1 MSNTLARLSSP
12 PGEVRSLVRI
22 LEPGLPAREYGP
34 DIVSSSQP
42 PDNWG
47 DSLHDATWHQDC
59 WQTVTQLSRLGGET
73 RERMRPI
80 TTRHA
85 PASPIAVL
93 LNANARSVNARVT
106 AQLQGVVPA
115 EHLFLSRCA
124 EEAHRI
130 ADTVIDR
137 GYGTVFTGGGDGTF
151 VSWVN
156 HILDRAELEEAPPP
170 RFGVLPLGTGNAV
183 AEVVGARRRGLL
195 DDLRRYL
202 RGEVPSFRQLELLTV
217 EGRRTPFAGVG
228 VDAAILNDYNWLR
241 QRLAGTRRAGLAAG
255 VRGYGLAIAVRSAP
269 RQIAQ
274 RRPPYCEIVNTGST
288 AWRLDGQGRRV
299 GRPLDRGELL
309 YAGPCMLAA
318 AGTVP
323 YYGFGLKAFPFAL
336 ARPGAMQLRL
346 VTDIGVAS
354 LLWNVSRIW
363 KGSFSHPGLLDF
375 QIERAEMAFDRPVP
389 LQVGGDAEGERE
401 RVTFGMAPR
410 SVEVVDYAGDAVRAV
425 A

>member
-1 MSNTLARLSSP
+1 MEPLLARHP
-12 PGEVRSLVRI
+12 
-22 LEPGLPAREYGP
+22 
-34 DIVSSSQP
+34 
-42 PDNWG
+42 
-47 DSLHDATWHQDC
+47 
-59 WQTVTQLSRLGGET
+59 
-73 RERMRPI
+73 
-80 TTRHA
+80 

-93 LNANARSVNARVT
+93 LNANASSVNARLT

-137 GYGTVFTGGGDGTF
+137 AYGTVFTGGGDGTF

-156 HILDRAELEEAPPP
+156 HILDRAERQEAPPP

-183 AEVVGARRRGLL
+183 AEVVGAKRRGLL
-195 DDLRRYL
+195 EDLRRYL
-202 RGEVPSFRQLELLTV
+202 RGEVPYFRELDLLTV
-217 EGRRTPFAGVG
+217 EGRRTPFAGLG
-228 VDAAILNDYNWLR
+228 VDAAILNDYHWLR
-241 QRLAGTRRAGLAAG
+241 NRLAGTRLSRLATG

-274 RRPPYCEIVNTGST
+274 RRPAHCEIVNTGAA
-288 AWRLDGQGRRV
+288 AWHLDAQGRRV
-299 GRPLDRGELL
+299 GRPVEHGNLL
-309 YAGPCMLAA
+309 YAGPCILAA

-336 ARPGAMQLRL
+336 SRAGTMQLRL
-346 VTDIGVAS
+346 ATDIGVAS
-354 LLWNVSRIW
+354 LLWNVPRIW

-375 QIERAEMAFDRPVP
+375 QVERAELTFDRPVP
-389 LQVGGDAEGERE
+389 LQVGGDAEGERQ

-410 SVEVVDYAGDAVRAV
+410 RVEVVDFGGALARAL